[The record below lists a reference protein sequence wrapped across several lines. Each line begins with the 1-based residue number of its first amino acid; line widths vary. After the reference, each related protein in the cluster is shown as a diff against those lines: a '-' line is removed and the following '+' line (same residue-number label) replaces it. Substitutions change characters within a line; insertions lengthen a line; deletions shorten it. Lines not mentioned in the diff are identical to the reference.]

1 MLSWKK
7 IEDLDLKEMA
17 AKTKIELDFLK
28 ALAKKDFATL
38 NRFNVHGFIK
48 ILSREYELDFT
59 DFNEEFET
67 YLSENNLNDAAT
79 KPKMITPKLDAYTQK
94 STSFASFV
102 VIILI
107 LALIGFGIYYF
118 DHIKS
123 FFQDEQNNSSVTVVD
138 IIGQAQTNLK
148 ALENNVVVIDNQA
161 EENNTEANLT
171 QVQETVQ
178 DLDLNN
184 TKKEVKQISTIENNT
199 KKEVKQIS
207 TIENNTSI
215 KEENL
220 SKNDSLAK
228 INQENTQILKPLNK
242 EAHFKASGKIWVG
255 LIDLSNYKKTS
266 LVKENDFNLSLEV
279 NRLVLTGAAAL
290 SVFDE
295 NGKEQK
301 FPAGNSKRFLIKDGK
316 ITSISIAEFMKL
328 NKGKEW

>member
-199 KKEVKQIS
+199 
-207 TIENNTSI
+207 SI

-295 NGKEQK
+295 SGKEQK

-316 ITSISIAEFMKL
+316 ITSISVAEFMKL

>member
-94 STSFASFV
+94 STSFASFI

-199 KKEVKQIS
+199 
-207 TIENNTSI
+207 SI

-220 SKNDSLAK
+220 STNDSLAK

-255 LIDLSNYKKTS
+255 LIDLSNYRKTS

-295 NGKEQK
+295 SGKEQK

-316 ITSISIAEFMKL
+316 ITSISVAEFMKL

>member
-184 TKKEVKQISTIENNT
+184 I

-220 SKNDSLAK
+220 STNNSLAK

-255 LIDLSNYKKTS
+255 LIDLSNYRKTS

-295 NGKEQK
+295 SGKEQK

-316 ITSISIAEFMKL
+316 ITSISVAEFMKL

>member
-199 KKEVKQIS
+199 
-207 TIENNTSI
+207 SI

-255 LIDLSNYKKTS
+255 LIDLSNYRKTS

-316 ITSISIAEFMKL
+316 ITSISVAEFMKL

>member
-107 LALIGFGIYYF
+107 LALVGFGIYYF

-199 KKEVKQIS
+199 
-207 TIENNTSI
+207 SI

-255 LIDLSNYKKTS
+255 LIDLSNYRKTS

-295 NGKEQK
+295 SGKEQK

-316 ITSISIAEFMKL
+316 ITSISVAEFMKL

>member
-199 KKEVKQIS
+199 
-207 TIENNTSI
+207 SI

-220 SKNDSLAK
+220 STNDSLAK

-255 LIDLSNYKKTS
+255 LIDLSNYRKTS

-295 NGKEQK
+295 SGKEQK

-316 ITSISIAEFMKL
+316 ITSISVAEFMKL

>member
-171 QVQETVQ
+171 QMQETVQ
-178 DLDLNN
+178 DLDL
-184 TKKEVKQISTIENNT
+184 NNT

>member
-1 MLSWKK
+1 MLNWKK
-7 IEDLDLKEMA
+7 IEDLNLKEVA
-17 AKTKIELDFLK
+17 ARTKIELDFLE
-28 ALAKKDFATL
+28 ALVKKDFVTL
-38 NRFNVHGFIK
+38 NRFNVRGFVK

-67 YLSENNLNDAAT
+67 YLNENNLNDTA
-79 KPKMITPKLDAYTQK
+79 KPKIITPKLDAYTQK
-94 STSFASFV
+94 STGFVSFIV
-102 VIILI
+102 IVIIL
-107 LALIGFGIYYF
+107 ALVGFGIYYF
-118 DHIKS
+118 DYIKS
-123 FFQDEQNNSSVTVVD
+123 FFQNDQNNSSAAVVD
-138 IIGQAQTNLK
+138 IIGQAQSNLK

-171 QVQETVQ
+171 QIQNTE
-178 DLDLNN
+178 LNN
-184 TKKEVKQISTIENNT
+184 TKEEIKQISTTQNNT
-199 KKEVKQIS
+199 
-207 TIENNTSI
+207 NA

-220 SKNDSLAK
+220 STNDTLATT
-228 INQENTQILKPLNK
+228 NQEVTELTKAPNK
-242 EAHFKASGKIWVG
+242 EAHFKASGKIWIG
-255 LIDLSNYKKTS
+255 LIDLSNYRKTG

-316 ITSISIAEFMKL
+316 ITSISAAEFMKL

>member
-199 KKEVKQIS
+199 
-207 TIENNTSI
+207 SI

-255 LIDLSNYKKTS
+255 LIDLSNYRKTS

-295 NGKEQK
+295 SGKEQK

-316 ITSISIAEFMKL
+316 ITNISVAEFMKL